1 MLKTELV
8 SGMTVGLS
16 VVFELCAVVGQVVK
30 ELLAGG
36 KLRKKD
42 G

>member
-1 MLKTELV
+1 V
-8 SGMTVGLS
+8 TVGLS
-16 VVFELCAVVGQVVK
+16 AVFELCAVVGPVVK